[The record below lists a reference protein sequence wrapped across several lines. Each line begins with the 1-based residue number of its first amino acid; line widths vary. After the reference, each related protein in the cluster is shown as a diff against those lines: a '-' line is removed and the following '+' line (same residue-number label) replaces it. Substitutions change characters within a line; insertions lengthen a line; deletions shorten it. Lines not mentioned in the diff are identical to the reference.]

1 MDTHPFSPVLVVS
14 LNNNKELEY
23 HRERE
28 LTDQQMRDLDSME
41 EQLDQG
47 IHIAGQY
54 FASPSQQEKAVFMAN
69 QLAMAL
75 TENNESVLAM
85 ASAYLATR
93 LPDLQ
98 HLKISTHEDRLSIE
112 LIHDQEF
119 TEQAPVKF
127 VSKKDLL

>member
-1 MDTHPFSPVLVVS
+1 MNTHSASPVLVVS

-23 HRERE
+23 HRDRA
-28 LTDQQMRDLDSME
+28 LTDQQMRDLEAME
-41 EQLDQG
+41 QQLDQG

-54 FASPSQQEKAVFMAN
+54 FATPSPQEKAVFMAN
-69 QLAMAL
+69 QLARAL
-75 TENNESVLAM
+75 TEDNESVLAM

-112 LIHDQEF
+112 MIHDQAF